1 MNRAADIVIVSHNT
15 IVREG
20 LRRIVEERDFIVT
33 QSVDA
38 ISKVQQEIPQTDGV
52 FILLVDS
59 NDPSFQVEDVQT
71 IKHRHSEMRVV
82 LLSDTFEFDTMV
94 KAFRLGAH
102 GYIVKELA
110 CEPLIISL
118 QLVAA
123 DEKVMPSQLAEELPT
138 HASDFYPANSNQTLE
153 SAELTDREVEI
164 LRCLIMG
171 CPNKVISRHL
181 GISEA
186 TVKVHVKAIL
196 RKLQVQ
202 NRTQAAIWAV
212 NHGVEGFG
220 VNESEEAVVN
230 GEAANAIPETH
241 SEAAVVA

>member
-1 MNRAADIVIVSHNT
+1 MDRTAEIVIVSHNT

-20 LRRIVEERDFIVT
+20 LRRIVEERDFNVT

-38 ISKVQQEIPQTDGV
+38 ISKVGNDIPQTDGV

-59 NDPSFQVEDVQT
+59 NDPNFQVEDVRT
-71 IKHRHSEMRVV
+71 LKRRHPGVRVA

-102 GYIVKELA
+102 GYIVKALA

-118 QLVAA
+118 QLIAMN
-123 DEKVMPSQLAEELPT
+123 EKVMPSQLAEELPT
-138 HASDFYPANSNQTLE
+138 HASDLYPANSNKTLE

-181 GISEA
+181 EISEA

-196 RKLQVQ
+196 RKLRVQ

-220 VNESEEAVVN
+220 VNESDEDATGEVTSVVEETEAEAV
-230 GEAANAIPETH
+230 
-241 SEAAVVA
+241 AVA

>member
-1 MNRAADIVIVSHNT
+1 MNRAAEIVIISHNT

-20 LRRIVEERDFIVT
+20 LRRIVEERDFTVT

-38 ISKVQQEIPQTDGV
+38 IAKVRSDIAQTAGI
-52 FILLVDS
+52 FILLIDS
-59 NDPSFQVEDVQT
+59 NDPSFQVEDVRT
-71 IKHRHSEMRVV
+71 MKSRHPDMRVV
-82 LLSDTFEFDTMV
+82 LLSDSFEFDTMV

-118 QLVAA
+118 QLIAA
-123 DEKVMPSQLAEELPT
+123 NEKVMPSQLAEELPT
-138 HASDFYPANSNQTLE
+138 HASDFYPANSNKTLE

-220 VNESEEAVVN
+220 INEGEEPVG
-230 GEAANAIPETH
+230 GEPANVIVEPQA
-241 SEAAVVA
+241 EAAVVA